1 MQNEEHQRVES
12 SSLWHQHKLIMSFTK
27 GRINCSPGSDDVI
40 RAVVSWIQGWAPWQD
55 SPGNKRSTRPQWV
68 FQVHIQVIVCKWK
81 KLFNS
86 FLRSKHRVSTVVSMW
101 QEPKN
106 KSRNKISDDVIFF
119 FFYML
124 LTENLLFWEKCLFV
138 FYQKIAPHLISAC
151 SSLHRTLAVSLT

>member
-119 FFYML
+119 FFTCFL
-124 LTENLLFWEKCLFV
+124 LRTSCFGRNAYLFSFRR
-138 FYQKIAPHLISAC
+138 
-151 SSLHRTLAVSLT
+151 LHPI

>member
-40 RAVVSWIQGWAPWQD
+40 RAVVSWIQGWAPWQN

-119 FFYML
+119 FLHASYWEPLVLGEML
-124 LTENLLFWEKCLFV
+124 ICFLSEDCTPFNFCLF
-138 FYQKIAPHLISAC
+138 
-151 SSLHRTLAVSLT
+151 SLHRTLAVSLT